1 MTPKAIL
8 TGNAGGT
15 VITIISNT
23 FKKIPT
29 ARTTSLRWSIIP
41 KYVMIASA
49 KRKNKNFDDY
59 LWKIFSCYFGKRMIL
74 ISWPFIVTKFVRVTQ
89 TGIPYSYRVD

>member
-15 VITIISNT
+15 VITIISST

-29 ARTTSLRWSIIP
+29 AGTTSLRWSIIP
-41 KYVMIASA
+41 K
-49 KRKNKNFDDY
+49 
-59 LWKIFSCYFGKRMIL
+59 
-74 ISWPFIVTKFVRVTQ
+74 
-89 TGIPYSYRVD
+89 